1 MRRRHVIG
9 ALAAAG
15 ATVGL
20 PRRVDSLGAREAA
33 TRAREA
39 ALAELEAEA
48 GCACALP
55 QDASAPARTG
65 PPGSERFT
73 GVGSKLRITDMK
85 VFGVTLDPRLGR
97 ADRPYVFVKIETNQ
111 GVFGWGEATLEG
123 KASAAM
129 ACVNDLRDLVI
140 GSDPMQVEHT
150 YQLMYIGSF
159 YRGGPVLGSAI
170 SGIDQ
175 AIWDIRGKVMGLPVY
190 EMLGGAVDPRGVR
203 GYYHAS
209 GRTLEEIKAL
219 GAKTREAGVTALKF
233 QLPDMLEWIA
243 PGEKIKR
250 AVKHME
256 TLRLGLGPDLDFAVD
271 FHARPNPTV
280 AAQILSEI
288 EPYHLLFA
296 EEVCPPENVRAMIK
310 AVRKSTTP
318 IATGER
324 LIAAYGCADVIDLGV
339 VDILQP
345 DIAHV
350 GGITALWK
358 VSAAAEAAGIRMAP
372 HACEGPVGGLASLHV
387 DAASPNFLAQEICG
401 LVDAGEM
408 NKVWEDLLGF
418 PAMRMIDGRYPL
430 PTGVGLGFAVSED
443 ALKRYPFQGTRP
455 FPTAFHEDGSIA
467 SI

>member
-1 MRRRHVIG
+1 MRRRQLLG
-9 ALAAAG
+9 TLAAG
-15 ATVGL
+15 AGAAVAA
-20 PRRVDSLGAREAA
+20 PRRAHGVGAREAA
-33 TRAREA
+33 VLAREA
-39 ALAELEAEA
+39 AIAEMVAD
-48 GCACALP
+48 CACALP
-55 QDASAPARTG
+55 QDAAPAGRVG
-65 PPGSERFT
+65 PPGSERFL
-73 GVGSKLRITDMK
+73 GVGSALRITDMK
-85 VFGVTLDPRLGR
+85 VFGVTLDPKLGR

-123 KASAAM
+123 KAAAAM

-175 AIWDIRGKVMGLPVY
+175 AIWDIRGKVLGLPVY
-190 EMLGGAVDPRGVR
+190 DMLGGAIDPRGVR

-209 GRTLEEIKAL
+209 GRTLSEIKEL
-219 GAKTREAGVTALKF
+219 GGKTREAGVTALKF

-243 PGEKIKR
+243 TGEKVVR

-256 TLRLGLGPDLDFAVD
+256 TLREGLGPDLDFAVD
-271 FHARPNPTV
+271 FHARPSPTV
-280 AAQILSEI
+280 AAQILREI

-418 PAMRMIDGRYPL
+418 PAMRMVDGRYPML
-430 PTGVGLGFAVSED
+430 PKPGLGFEVSED

-455 FPTAFHEDGSIA
+455 FPTAFHEDGSVA

>member
-1 MRRRHVIG
+1 MSRRAMLG
-9 ALAAAG
+9 ALAGAG
-15 ATVGL
+15 AAMAL
-20 PRRVDSLGAREAA
+20 PRRAHGLRPREAVALAREAA
-33 TRAREA
+33 VADLA
-39 ALAELEAEA
+39 AD
-48 GCACALP
+48 CSCALP
-55 QDASAPARTG
+55 QDAAAPTRKG
-65 PPGSERFT
+65 PPGSERFE
-73 GVGSKLRITDMK
+73 GVGSTLRITDMK
-85 VFGVTLDPRLGR
+85 VFGVTLDPKLGR
-97 ADRPYVFVKIETNQ
+97 VDRPYVFVKVETNQ
-111 GVFGWGEATLEG
+111 GVYGWGEATLEG
-123 KASAAM
+123 KAAAAM

-150 YQLMYIGSF
+150 YQLMYVGSF

-175 AIWDIRGKVMGLPVY
+175 AIWDIRGKVLGLPVFD
-190 EMLGGAVDPRGVR
+190 MLGGAVDPRGVR
-203 GYYHAS
+203 GYYHAR
-209 GRTLEEIKAL
+209 GRTLAELEEL

-233 QLPDMLEWIA
+233 PMPDLLEWIA
-243 PGEKIKR
+243 PGEKVKR
-250 AVKHME
+250 AVKYME
-256 TLRLGLGPDLDFAVD
+256 TLREGLGPDLDFAVD

-280 AAQILSEI
+280 AAQILREI
-288 EPYHLLFA
+288 EPLHLFFA
-296 EEVCPPENVRAMIK
+296 EEVCPPEMVRAMIK

-358 VSAAAEAAGIRMAP
+358 VSAAADAAGMRMAP

-401 LVDAGEM
+401 LVEAGET

-430 PTGVGLGFAVSED
+430 LTKPGLGFEVSEE

-455 FPTAFHEDGSIA
+455 FPTAFHEDGSVAAI
-467 SI
+467 